1 MMVGA
6 GMSARDGN
14 LEAQG
19 ESPRQC
25 RGNGVLPPHGG
36 YQNLLS
42 YQRAE
47 VVYDATVRFCQAV
60 FSKYDRMVDQMV
72 QAARSGKQ
80 NIVEGSMAS
89 GTSREMELKL
99 TNVARA
105 SLEELLADYRDFL
118 RQRGAEEWDK
128 NSREA
133 LYVRRLAAGKI
144 VPPKEKKAAS
154 GKKQSPLSPMSP
166 MSSKSPRDRVVT
178 YEDFRCFE
186 DRTPE
191 VRANIIISLIK
202 QTNYLLDRQIRKLE
216 EIFLKEGGLRE
227 RMTRSL
233 GRLQLAPS
241 LPLRVKLGAT
251 CFSAAYLPGAD
262 SGPRPAPSR
271 PRGARRD
278 WGRASRRS
286 AVWSLNPRTFFLQPP
301 E

>member
-99 TNVARA
+99 TNVARGSCA
-105 SLEELLADYRDFL
+105 PEKEIRSRGRTVSWLKVDFDFC
-118 RQRGAEEWDK
+118 R
-128 NSREA
+128 
-133 LYVRRLAAGKI
+133 AGLT
-144 VPPKEKKAAS
+144 
-154 GKKQSPLSPMSP
+154 QNL
-166 MSSKSPRDRVVT
+166 T
-178 YEDFRCFE
+178 Y
-186 DRTPE
+186 
-191 VRANIIISLIK
+191 S
-202 QTNYLLDRQIRKLE
+202 
-216 EIFLKEGGLRE
+216 
-227 RMTRSL
+227 
-233 GRLQLAPS
+233 
-241 LPLRVKLGAT
+241 
-251 CFSAAYLPGAD
+251 
-262 SGPRPAPSR
+262 
-271 PRGARRD
+271 
-278 WGRASRRS
+278 
-286 AVWSLNPRTFFLQPP
+286 
-301 E
+301 